1 MLSFIQNILLNHYFL
16 RIFLADTQNS
26 GILPSGS
33 GYLIQCSYL
42 FSKLNLLNFLYV
54 FGHPQCFQTV
64 MFLYFTQILKFFFS
78 ERELFWYKPL
88 CLCLKQSYLRFSLK
102 PVPRALLFV
111 AASFPGSLQWA
122 TVLSSDLLL
131 SYTYFQAIS

>member
-16 RIFLADTQNS
+16 RIFLADTQKS

-54 FGHPQCFQTV
+54 FGHPQCLQTV
-64 MFLYFTQILKFFFS
+64 MFLYFIQILKFLS

-88 CLCLKQSYLRFSLK
+88 CLCLKQSHLRFSLK
-102 PVPRALLFV
+102 PVPQALLFV

-122 TVLSSDLLL
+122 TVLTSDLLL
-131 SYTYFQAIS
+131 LYMYFQAIS